1 MGGFPTLK
9 YGDPN
14 DLQDYQGARS
24 DDDKKKEIETLM
36 GLDDSV
42 LDEKI
47 AAEEKKI
54 EEAESTF
61 KAGVEKLQE
70 TYQQLMADKEETEAK
85 VKAAGL
91 GLMKSVKVAKKKAAA
106 GSDEL

>member
-1 MGGFPTLK
+1 L
-9 YGDPN
+9 
-14 DLQDYQGARS
+14 DLC
-24 DDDKKKEIETLM
+24 DDDKKKKIETLM

-61 KAGVEKLQE
+61 KVGVEKLQE

-91 GLMKSVKVAKKKAAA
+91 GLMKSVKVAKKKTAA